1 MFSSVDNIFGNIGP
15 LSNAPRRTLLSYIPP
30 RDVAESL
37 IAHYLDS
44 VEPFHQIIHLPTFEE
59 ELEVFWSKPGTV
71 GDGWLAQLFAMLALG
86 CQLHC
91 ISASANSN
99 DMGIS
104 PDRLFE
110 AAQACLQ
117 RTPFMIRP
125 QLTSIRALCLFVIF
139 KQTKVMMTCV
149 ECDALWPAT
158 GLIVRHAVLLGL
170 HSTDSAQHPQSK
182 SSETTTIRNRL
193 WAAVI
198 LLDLRQ
204 SLAAGMPIIPPSRDL
219 IAEPLFTIHEQ
230 NPAADSKDLAFP
242 LVLYD
247 ILPQVFRILE
257 LATSPQVTLAYSQVA
272 SYDRQ
277 IRALLKYYE
286 TSFLAP
292 DHEQE
297 HGHKQDVNV
306 NANARFQW
314 TMTNVF
320 FRRVLLAL
328 HSRLYQEP
336 NAPTRYPVSYWS
348 SLECSIV
355 LLSAQRELWDTSSSS
370 SPSPSVS
377 NLGAKTAA
385 FFARLFIQDFFLA
398 VVTICFHLVQEQEHS
413 PLVSVTG
420 GNGLWCEGHARR
432 TILELLRSC
441 RDIWGL
447 EKGTSVCHGRSFRMI
462 DSMVRFLEESG
473 SGSGSGS
480 GLGSKGSGSVCEDGE
495 DDGVGLG
502 RCTCAGDGCE
512 VFSLE
517 QWVDGVELAEY

>member
-1 MFSSVDNIFGNIGP
+1 
-15 LSNAPRRTLLSYIPP
+15 
-30 RDVAESL
+30 
-37 IAHYLDS
+37 
-44 VEPFHQIIHLPTFEE
+44 
-59 ELEVFWSKPGTV
+59 
-71 GDGWLAQLFAMLALG
+71 
-86 CQLHC
+86 
-91 ISASANSN
+91 
-99 DMGIS
+99 MGIS

-170 HSTDSAQHPQSK
+170 HSTDSAQHPQFE

-219 IAEPLFTIHEQ
+219 IAEPLFTIHQQ

-355 LLSAQRELWDTSSSS
+355 LLSAQRELWDTSSS
-370 SPSPSVS
+370 PRSPSVS
-377 NLGAKTAA
+377 TLEAKTAA

-398 VVTICFHLVQEQEHS
+398 VVTICFHLVQEQEQS

-462 DSMVRFLEESG
+462 DSMVRFLEETKST
-473 SGSGSGS
+473 S
-480 GLGSKGSGSVCEDGE
+480 GLGSRGSGSVCEDWE
-495 DDGVGLG
+495 DDGVEVA

-517 QWVDGVELAEY
+517 QWVDGVELAGY